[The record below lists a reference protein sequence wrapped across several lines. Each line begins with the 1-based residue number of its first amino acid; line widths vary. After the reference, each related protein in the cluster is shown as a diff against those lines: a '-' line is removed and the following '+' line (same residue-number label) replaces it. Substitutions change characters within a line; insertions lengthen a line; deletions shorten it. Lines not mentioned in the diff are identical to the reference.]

1 MVVSRFA
8 LLAGGQRRE
17 HGPEECIRDLVCQG
31 LKKHKH
37 KIEKKNRML
46 FAQVLELTKYK
57 VEYDLNLSAEVK
69 TRKQKV

>member
-1 MVVSRFA
+1 
-8 LLAGGQRRE
+8 
-17 HGPEECIRDLVCQG
+17 
-31 LKKHKH
+31 
-37 KIEKKNRML
+37 ML